1 MGSALDLWT
10 AYRERAFLTSPQPF
24 LGYFF
29 MLEDC
34 KASNRPVKVQEPHF
48 KVFPEFVGA
57 SYLRRYELFCRKLVL
72 ERHYT
77 ASAFIAST
85 ADGGIKGRFS
95 TPAEDLSLERFAR
108 VLVAIWGALDRNM
121 ETTVHRLIN
130 GDSRNLSFLSDD
142 SIHLVVTSPPYWNLK
157 RYNENPDQLGHIQ
170 DYEAFLL
177 ELEKVWRHIYRILV
191 PGGRLVCVV
200 GDVCVARRE
209 FGRHLVFPLHGDICV
224 ICRRIGFDN
233 LNPII
238 WHKIANASYEVENG
252 SKFLGKPYEPN
263 AIIKN
268 DIEFILM
275 QRKPGGY
282 RKPTNEQRDAS
293 RIAKDDFDRWFQ
305 QIWNITG
312 ASTKRHPAPFPLELA
327 TRLVRMFSF
336 TGDTVLDPFC
346 GSGTTM
352 VAALRTDRNSIGV
365 EIDLEYC
372 RMTARYL
379 KAETADLF
387 STAKL
392 MFEKAAAK
400 TKSGVKEDS
409 TLYEVRPARKRLE

>member
-1 MGSALDLWT
+1 MNKMTL
-10 AYRERAFLTSPQPF
+10 
-24 LGYFF
+24 
-29 MLEDC
+29 
-34 KASNRPVKVQEPHF
+34 
-48 KVFPEFVGA
+48 
-57 SYLRRYELFCRKLVL
+57 
-72 ERHYT
+72 
-77 ASAFIAST
+77 
-85 ADGGIKGRFS
+85 
-95 TPAEDLSLERFAR
+95 
-108 VLVAIWGALDRNM
+108 
-121 ETTVHRLIN
+121 HRLIN
-130 GDSRNLSFLSDD
+130 GDSRDLSFLDD
-142 SIHLVVTSPPYWNLK
+142 ASIHLVVTSPPYWNLK

-170 DYEAFLL
+170 DYELFLL
-177 ELEKVWRHIYRILV
+177 ELEKVWRHIHRILV

-200 GDVCVARRE
+200 GDVCVARRN
-209 FGRHLVFPLHGDICV
+209 FGRHLVFPLHADICV

-263 AIIKN
+263 AIVKN

-282 RKPTNEQRDAS
+282 RKPTNEQREES
-293 RIAKDDFDRWFQ
+293 RIGKKDFDRWFQ

-312 ASTKRHPAPFPLELA
+312 ASTRHHPAPFPMELA

-352 VAALRTDRNSIGV
+352 IAALKAGRNSIGI
-365 EIDLEYC
+365 EIDPEYC
-372 RMTARYL
+372 RMAARFL
-379 KAETADLF
+379 KAETSNLF

-392 MFEKAAAK
+392 RFEMLSSEAAEL
-400 TKSGVKEDS
+400 VKEDQS
-409 TLYEVRPARKRLE
+409 LYELLPARKRLE